1 MLRYFSP
8 HTGRSRRRP
17 WAGRTRLRGG
27 DDDGGRTGATA
38 SHRGTERRPLR
49 LLPCPGVRNDAG
61 RNAPDHQGPPWP
73 EHDLPPGC
81 DLRKLPPDG
90 GRDRLSPHV
99 SDRFCTRR
107 CADRAAAT
115 RVEGKSDR
123 LGETDGESCSP
134 PSYPRADL
142 SRRYRPPEQ
151 KRSDSW
157 DRVRAW
163 LMTRGVKHV
172 IVA

>member
-1 MLRYFSP
+1 MLRYSSP

-27 DDDGGRTGATA
+27 DDDGGRTGATV
-38 SHRGTERRPLR
+38 SHRHTERRPLR
-49 LLPCPGVRNDAG
+49 LLPCPRVRSDAG
-61 RNAPDHQGPPWP
+61 RDAPDHHGPSWGG
-73 EHDLPPGC
+73 HGLPPGC
-81 DLRKLPPDG
+81 NLRELPPDR
-90 GRDRLSPHV
+90 GRDRLPPHV
-99 SDRFCTRR
+99 SDRLCTRQ
-107 CADRAAAT
+107 CDGAAAT

-134 PSYPRADL
+134 TSYPRADL
-142 SRRYRPPEQ
+142 SRRYRLLEQ
-151 KRSDSW
+151 RRSDSW